1 MHLENIAPRNP
12 KGDINIILDKNIED
26 FVNECNLISENTNDE
41 QTDEDLYNNI
51 NSKYYSIQDFNKINK
66 NISSSI
72 GICHTNIASLSKHID
87 ELKLTLS
94 LLRNEFHIIAITEH
108 KIRNG
113 VDTLVN
119 IDIPGYKPFIFDAT
133 ETSHG
138 GTGFYAKESL

>member
-1 MHLENIAPRNP
+1 M
-12 KGDINIILDKNIED
+12 
-26 FVNECNLISENTNDE
+26 
-41 QTDEDLYNNI
+41 
-51 NSKYYSIQDFNKINK
+51 

-72 GICHTNIASLSKHID
+72 GICHTNIASLSQHID

-108 KIRNG
+108 KIRKG

-119 IDIPGYKPFIFDAT
+119 IGIPRYKPFIFDAT

-138 GTGFYAKESL
+138 GTGFYVKESFQINVRDDLKFNSPGNFVSKYKNCYYWLYL